1 MFVRELG
8 NETIPG
14 TINGFDE
21 HLLAVGAQ
29 DLWDWVEIT
38 LRREKYKQLGE
49 LL

>member
-1 MFVRELG
+1 MYVRELG
-8 NETIPG
+8 NETILG

-38 LRREKYKQLGE
+38 LRREKYKKLVE